1 MKAIVVRRKIDWLDT
16 GTGRRL
22 LLEERRRVRQA
33 LEGVFGDQFIQIGEW
48 RAREYRVFSR
58 TRRSSVVGDQ
68 IGEGVDLV
76 SALDCLAI
84 ADDSVDV
91 ALLPHILE
99 VHDDP
104 HGVLREVDRI
114 LRSDGHIVILGF
126 NPVSWWGFRHF
137 ISRRKFPS
145 GIQRMISEH
154 RLSDWLRLLNFSVRP
169 SSYQNFGSLISG
181 GYLLVARKELF
192 TVTPIK
198 PAWKR
203 PRRMVGQLVNPTTRN
218 VA

>member
-22 LLEERRRVRQA
+22 LLEESRRIRQA
-33 LEGVFGDQFIQIGEW
+33 LEGMFGDQFIQIGEW
-48 RAREYRVFSR
+48 RMRDYREFSR
-58 TRRSSVVGDQ
+58 TRRSSVVSDERGQ
-68 IGEGVDLV
+68 GGDLV

-99 VHDDP
+99 AHDDP

-137 ISRRKFPS
+137 LSRRKFPD

-154 RLSDWLRLLNFSVRP
+154 RLRDWLRLLNFSVRP
-169 SSYQNFGSLISG
+169 TSFQNFGSLISG

-218 VA
+218 AA

>member
-1 MKAIVVRRKIDWLDT
+1 MKVIVVRRKIDWLDT
-16 GTGRRL
+16 GTGHRL

-99 VHDDP
+99 VHNDP

-137 ISRRKFPS
+137 ASRRKFPS

-154 RLSDWLRLLNFSVRP
+154 RLRDWLRLLNFSVRP

-181 GYLLVARKELF
+181 GYLLIARKELF